1 MKIEYSYKYII
12 GGISNITKI
21 DKLLSKDELL
31 NYLYNTITHIQLPS
45 QKSNLLIFWGNYEV
59 CTVIATQEIKKMF
72 PDPPSQIKRTEQEWI
87 NDEKIAKEIFMTFV
101 DTFK

>member
-1 MKIEYSYKYII
+1 MEIEYNYKYII
-12 GGISNITKI
+12 GDISNTTKI

-31 NYLYNTITHIQLPS
+31 DYLYNIITHVQLPS
-45 QKSNLLIFWGNYEV
+45 QKGSLLNFWGKYEV
-59 CTVIATQEIKKMF
+59 CTVVATPEIKKMF

-87 NDEKIAKEIFMTFV
+87 NDEKIAKEIFTTFV